1 MKDPLRSLFYKTLNG
16 VATASELKAKANEK
30 GLNYTLQQVKDFLA
44 KQESSQR
51 FRKQDKRQLFT
62 PITGDPYTY
71 QCDLMFLTQER
82 TSTAIVRKDPVLVV
96 VEISSRKGYF
106 RAMPDKS
113 ASTTAKALSS
123 IINAIYEA
131 NQRINVL
138 EHDLGSE
145 FIGKE
150 FQHILEEHDIQ
161 DKPYPAQN
169 NSKTALAKV
178 ERLNGTIR
186 RWWNVG
192 FRGRLT
198 PAEAIPLIEAKYNS
212 TPHRSTGKKPNDITH
227 RDQYTDARIN
237 DEGKGTPAIQRIADA
252 YPIGTKVRLRSQTD
266 VFKKKS
272 EPAWSSTVH
281 TVEEKK
287 GANFKLSGQDT
298 NLRAWEMLP
307 VKHVQTAPQPKM
319 EPRPAKELVREPV
332 KEPVK
337 EPAKPLPRAKRVV
350 PPKPAPEAPAPKPK
364 RQPKVYTIE
373 FPIRDHRWTGDKLDI
388 KVKYSHLSEE
398 QNKKYEWQPATIL
411 FTDTAIN
418 ENLVSY
424 LKQHRQWTR
433 FQKAYPQR
441 KVSG

>member
-16 VATASELKAKANEK
+16 VATAPELKAKASEK

-44 KQESSQR
+44 KQESNQR

-62 PITGDPYTY
+62 PITAEPYTY

-113 ASTTAKALSS
+113 ASTTAKAMDS
-123 IINAIYEA
+123 IINAICEA
-131 NQRINVL
+131 NQKINVL
-138 EHDLGSE
+138 EHDMGSE

-150 FQHILEEHDIQ
+150 FLHILEEHDIQ

-169 NSKTALAKV
+169 NSKTAMAKV

-227 RDQYTDARIN
+227 RDQYTEARIN
-237 DEGKGTPAIQRIADA
+237 DVLKGAPATQRIDKA
-252 YPIGTKVRLRSQTD
+252 YPVGTKVRLRSQTD

-281 TVEEKK
+281 IVEEKK
-287 GANFKLSGQDT
+287 GANFKVSGQDT
-298 NLRAWEMLP
+298 DLRAWEMLP
-307 VKHVQTAPQPKM
+307 VKKVQTAPKKKKKTP
-319 EPRPAKELVREPV
+319 EPTAEAVEPE

-337 EPAKPLPRAKRVV
+337 EPEPEPRKKRVI
-350 PPKPAPEAPAPKPK
+350 PPKPAPEAPTPKPK
-364 RQPKVYTIE
+364 RQPKVYTID
-373 FPIRDHRWTGDKLDI
+373 FPIRNHIWKGDKLDI

-441 KVSG
+441 KSSR